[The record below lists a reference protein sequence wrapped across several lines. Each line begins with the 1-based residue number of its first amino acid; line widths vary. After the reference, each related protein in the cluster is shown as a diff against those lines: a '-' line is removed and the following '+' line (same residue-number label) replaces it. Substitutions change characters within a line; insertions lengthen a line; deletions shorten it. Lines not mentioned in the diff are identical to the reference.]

1 MLVTRAPTRSNS
13 TAGAA
18 LAWAG
23 VFICALYAGF
33 ALIMAIAAVLD
44 WLASGGHGTGR
55 SAPPLFVL
63 HALSGAVA
71 LVAGSLQLR
80 LATRL
85 LRGRRALHRRIG
97 QTYLWAAWITSLSS
111 LGVAAF
117 FDVTIAAKAMFAT
130 TSLLWFATTTVG
142 FLRIR
147 QGRVRQHREWMLRSF
162 ALALFFVTGS
172 LWPPILAATALPQAI
187 GYPLALFLSWSLN
200 LLAAEWWIRRTK
212 PNARQSLP
220 AGPDPSPR
228 RTAPRPAAS
237 STADLHTG
245 GSRPPPRQ
253 GCAPCCARW
262 VPSSLGLAAGWR
274 SRRPRS
280 LPAWRPSA
288 SATTTCCATWP
299 PSRWPWGRPLLA
311 ATRPTWRVPV
321 LAITLF
327 QFTLHTLNHLLD
339 IGHVEPGWLGPAN
352 ALALGLA
359 SVALALPLHP
369 ASNPPPGRPIRPGRK
384 RSSHDELCAGGSG

>member
-18 LAWAG
+18 LGWAG
-23 VFICALYAGF
+23 VFICVIYAGF
-33 ALIMAIAAVLD
+33 ALIMAIAAVVD
-44 WLASGGHGTGR
+44 WLTSGWQATGR

-85 LRGRRALHRRIG
+85 LRGRRQLHRRIG

-117 FDVTIAAKAMFAT
+117 FDVSIAAKAMFAT
-130 TSLLWFATTTVG
+130 TSLLWFTTTTVG

-162 ALALFFVTGS
+162 ALAFFFVTGS

-187 GYPLALFLSWSLN
+187 GSPLALFVSWSLN

-220 AGPDPSPR
+220 AGPDTSPR

-237 STADLHTG
+237 STADLPYRRLPAT
-245 GSRPPPRQ
+245 SE
-253 GCAPCCARW
+253 ARLRGLLRTLGA
-262 VPSSLGLAAGWR
+262 VQLGLGGWMALAPASFFASVAPFGARNDHLLRDLSTVSLALGMAA
-274 SRRPRS
+274 
-280 LPAWRPSA
+280 
-288 SATTTCCATWP
+288 
-299 PSRWPWGRPLLA
+299 LLA

-339 IGHVEPGWLGPAN
+339 IGQAEPGWLGPAN

-359 SVALALPLHP
+359 TVALALTLRAAQEP
-369 ASNPPPGRPIRPGRK
+369 AIGQASPTGQEAIEP
-384 RSSHDELCAGGSG
+384 